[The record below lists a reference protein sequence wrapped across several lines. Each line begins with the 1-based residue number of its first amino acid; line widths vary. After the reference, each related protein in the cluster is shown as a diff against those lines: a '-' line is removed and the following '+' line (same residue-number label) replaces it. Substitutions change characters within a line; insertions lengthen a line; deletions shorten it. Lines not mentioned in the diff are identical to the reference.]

1 MGKLKAWCVPAFRR
15 SGVKAWSQ
23 IFLGLLAYL
32 VCSAALANDIQ
43 MPHLQ
48 QAHTLK
54 IVKGP
59 SATPNNALLS
69 PYRVL
74 NSTDVRLENGHWR
87 AFDLLW
93 RIAGAF
99 TRRCAQA

>member
-1 MGKLKAWCVPAFRR
+1 MKCWKLAANGKTQGVVR

-59 SATPNNALLS
+59 
-69 PYRVL
+69 
-74 NSTDVRLENGHWR
+74 
-87 AFDLLW
+87 
-93 RIAGAF
+93 
-99 TRRCAQA
+99 